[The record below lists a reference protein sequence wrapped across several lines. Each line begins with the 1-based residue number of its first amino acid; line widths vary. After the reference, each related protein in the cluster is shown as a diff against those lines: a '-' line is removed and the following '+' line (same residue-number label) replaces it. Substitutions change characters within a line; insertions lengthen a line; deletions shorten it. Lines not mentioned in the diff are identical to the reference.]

1 MAHFFLLCNVLIVKC
16 LTLFPDP
23 YVKQIL
29 TENSCVFL
37 QKVLTFCHPPQIN
50 LHSQCFTRPRVKAA
64 KSLSHFTGA
73 LRRFQRKT
81 CQACALL
88 ETLKHTEDAE
98 PKQLVLIF
106 VYIPWNFTLAS
117 LRFFIHE
124 IIINSNRAILTISL
138 HNTKQLIY
146 MLCCILS
153 N

>member
-23 YVKQIL
+23 YVEQIL

-50 LHSQCFTRPRVKAA
+50 LHSQCFTRPQVKAA

-98 PKQLVLIF
+98 PKQYSYLFTFLGILLLPVSVF
-106 VYIPWNFTLAS
+106 FSCNHHKFKYSNF
-117 LRFFIHE
+117 
-124 IIINSNRAILTISL
+124 IITISL

-146 MLCCILS
+146 MLCCIVS

>member
-23 YVKQIL
+23 YVEQIL

-50 LHSQCFTRPRVKAA
+50 LHSQCFTRPQVKAA

-81 CQACALL
+81 CQASALL
-88 ETLKHTEDAE
+88 ETLKHTEDA
-98 PKQLVLIF
+98 LIF
-106 VYIPWNFTLAS
+106 VYIPWNFTLAC
-117 LRFFIHE
+117 LRFFFHA
-124 IIINSNRAILTISL
+124 IIINSNRAISTISL

>member
-23 YVKQIL
+23 YVEQIL

-50 LHSQCFTRPRVKAA
+50 LHSQCFTRPQVKAA

-73 LRRFQRKT
+73 LRMFQRKT
-81 CQACALL
+81 CQASALL

-106 VYIPWNFTLAS
+106 VYIPWNFTLAC
-117 LRFFIHE
+117 LRFFFSCNHHKFKQ
-124 IIINSNRAILTISL
+124 SNFNHLLT
-138 HNTKQLIY
+138 
-146 MLCCILS
+146 
-153 N
+153 

>member
-23 YVKQIL
+23 YIEQIL

-50 LHSQCFTRPRVKAA
+50 LHSQCFTRPQVKAA

-88 ETLKHTEDAE
+88 ETLKHQKMQNQNSTHIRLHSLEFYSCLS
-98 PKQLVLIF
+98 PVFFSCNHHKFKQSNFNHLLI
-106 VYIPWNFTLAS
+106 
-117 LRFFIHE
+117 
-124 IIINSNRAILTISL
+124 
-138 HNTKQLIY
+138 
-146 MLCCILS
+146 
-153 N
+153 

>member
-23 YVKQIL
+23 YVEQIL

-50 LHSQCFTRPRVKAA
+50 LHSQCFTRPQVKAA

-81 CQACALL
+81 CQASALL

-98 PKQLVLIF
+98 PKQYSYL
-106 VYIPWNFTLAS
+106 FTFLGILLLPVS
-117 LRFFIHE
+117 VFFFHA
-124 IIINSNRAILTISL
+124 IIINSNRAISTISL

-153 N
+153 T

>member
-23 YVKQIL
+23 YVEQIL

-50 LHSQCFTRPRVKAA
+50 LHSQCFTRPQVKAA

-88 ETLKHTEDAE
+88 ETLKHQKMQNQNSTHIC
-98 PKQLVLIF
+98 LH
-106 VYIPWNFTLAS
+106 S
-117 LRFFIHE
+117 LEFYSCLSPFFFHA

>member
-23 YVKQIL
+23 YVEQIL

-50 LHSQCFTRPRVKAA
+50 LHSQCFTRPQVKAA
-64 KSLSHFTGA
+64 KSLSLFTGA

-98 PKQLVLIF
+98 TKTVLIF
-106 VYIPWNFTLAS
+106 VYIPWNFTLAC
-117 LRFFIHE
+117 LRFFFFHA
-124 IIINSNRAILTISL
+124 IIINSNRAISTISL

>member
-23 YVKQIL
+23 YVEQIL

-50 LHSQCFTRPRVKAA
+50 LHSQCFYKTPSQGCEISVSFHRCTEKVLEKN
-64 KSLSHFTGA
+64 LSSQCIARNIKTH
-73 LRRFQRKT
+73 RRCRTKT
-81 CQACALL
+81 
-88 ETLKHTEDAE
+88 
-98 PKQLVLIF
+98 VLIF
-106 VYIPWNFTLAS
+106 VYIPWNFTLAC
-117 LRFFIHE
+117 LRFFFYA